1 MTITDNLELSG
12 QAADVASAVAAHPF
26 FKRLQATEHDAQA
39 GTANAAADQLAS
51 GDGELDISGIAASL
65 TRGHIPAAD
74 DTDLGDT
81 NTDDAD
87 PAAAAGDDLEP
98 PAATT
103 PTAGTPEP
111 TPAPTSFKFRD
122 GDAEIELSEDQVRRL
137 VGLDRWATS
146 IPEQVARQF
155 AAIEQQVAVAV
166 PTDEY
171 AAFQAWRAGTTGQQS
186 GRGTQ
191 PSRDDEWVHDLD
203 PQAAEAF
210 ARLQAETVALQ
221 QQNAALAQQAAS
233 ARQPELANEV
243 EQRIAVFDTA
253 IADYAASTGLTP
265 DQAGELLEVA
275 VAAGIIP
282 TLVESQR
289 HYSPSGMLVQDAD
302 LALVAR
308 QALDFGR
315 LQRPGL
321 APAASPSPA
330 PAPSAPPALSLVPP
344 VPAAPTT
351 PTPDPTAQKRAR
363 ASSLAAAP
371 SAATTPP
378 GYDPATAAP
387 QQQRNAIADH
397 LRDLGIAR

>member
-1 MTITDNLELSG
+1 MTITDNLELTG
-12 QAADVASAVAAHPF
+12 QAAQVAEAVAAHPF

-81 NTDDAD
+81 GTGDPD

-191 PSRDDEWVHDLD
+191 PSRDDEWVQDLD

-210 ARLQAETVALQ
+210 ARLQAETIALQ
-221 QQNAALAQQAAS
+221 QQNAALAQQAAN

-243 EQRIAVFDTA
+243 DAKIAVFDTA

-321 APAASPSPA
+321 TPTPVA
-330 PAPSAPPALSLVPP
+330 PAPTTAPTAPPALSLVPP
-344 VPAAPTT
+344 VPAAHV
-351 PTPDPTAQKRAR
+351 PDPTVQKRAR